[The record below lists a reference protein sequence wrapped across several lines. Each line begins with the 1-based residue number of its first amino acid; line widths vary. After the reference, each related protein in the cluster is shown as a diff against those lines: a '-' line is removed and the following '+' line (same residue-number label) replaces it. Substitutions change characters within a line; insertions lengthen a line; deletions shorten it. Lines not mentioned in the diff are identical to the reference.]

1 MNFVPSWASSQPPAT
16 PGRNIVRP
24 IAMMRD
30 THIIASPT
38 GETSESRTIP
48 REYHQV
54 GGVGYRVESTE
65 ELSVASRKQRRRRRR
80 RFDHD
85 APAVAFS
92 SSASTVG
99 QPTILRLTACD
110 GSTTHESTVLSL
122 QELTIAREKWP
133 VVWLDVDGFE
143 DLATI
148 RAVGQIFE
156 IGDLALEDATTPDER
171 PKVEVFGHQL
181 LIAVRMAR
189 SDGESIVTDPMAI
202 FLGDR
207 YVITFHDR
215 TVPDG
220 FASVRERI
228 RHGRTRIGQLG
239 ADHLCALLLDAVIDG
254 YFPVLEQF
262 GDSLE
267 MIEEQALDNP
277 SRELLGKIHDVR
289 NDLMTLRRALWPT
302 RDVLHALGREATAFV
317 GEHARQ
323 HFRDSYDHTMELLDL
338 TEGYREIGSD
348 LRDIYLAS
356 INNRMN
362 DVMKV
367 LTVIATIFMPLTFI
381 TGYYGMNFNTESP
394 WNMPLLN
401 YRYGSLVAVVI
412 MMLTTVGMVV
422 FFWRRG
428 WLKRWH

>member
-1 MNFVPSWASSQPPAT
+1 MP
-16 PGRNIVRP
+16 
-24 IAMMRD
+24 
-30 THIIASPT
+30 
-38 GETSESRTIP
+38 
-48 REYHQV
+48 
-54 GGVGYRVESTE
+54 
-65 ELSVASRKQRRRRRR
+65 SRKHRRRRRR
-80 RFDHD
+80 
-85 APAVAFS
+85 S
-92 SSASTVG
+92 SSHGLTAPSTGEGSSSG

-110 GSTTHESTVLSL
+110 GTSTHESTVLSP

-143 DLATI
+143 DLAAI
-148 RAVGQIFE
+148 RSVGGVFE
-156 IGDLALEDATTPDER
+156 IGELALEDATTPDER
-171 PKVEVFGHQL
+171 PKVEVFGHQV

-189 SDGESIVTDPMAI
+189 FEGDTIVTDPMAI

-220 FASVRERI
+220 FASVRQRI
-228 RHGRTRIGQLG
+228 RHGRTRLGQLG

-254 YFPVLEQF
+254 YFPVLERF
-262 GDSLE
+262 GDRLE
-267 MIEEQALDNP
+267 EIEDEALENP
-277 SRELLGKIHDVR
+277 TRSLLGRIHDVR
-289 NDLMTLRRALWPT
+289 NDLMTLRRSLWPT
-302 RDVLHALGREATAFV
+302 RDVLHALGRESTAFV
-317 GEHARQ
+317 GDHARQ

-381 TGYYGMNFNTESP
+381 TGYYGMNFNTQSP

-401 YRYGSLVAVVI
+401 FRYGGLVAAGI
-412 MMLTTVGMVV
+412 MAITTIGMVM

>member
-1 MNFVPSWASSQPPAT
+1 V
-16 PGRNIVRP
+16 V
-24 IAMMRD
+24 
-30 THIIASPT
+30 
-38 GETSESRTIP
+38 
-48 REYHQV
+48 
-54 GGVGYRVESTE
+54 
-65 ELSVASRKQRRRRRR
+65 SRKHRRRRRLGR
-80 RFDHD
+80 PGF
-85 APAVAFS
+85 AQPVSVTEPQPA
-92 SSASTVG
+92 G
-99 QPTILRLTACD
+99 EPTILRLTACD
-110 GSTTHESTVLSL
+110 GSSAHESTVHAP
-122 QELTIAREKWP
+122 QELTVAREKWP
-133 VVWLDVDGFE
+133 VVWLDVDGFG
-143 DLATI
+143 DLAAI
-148 RAVGQIFE
+148 RSVGEIFE
-156 IGDLALEDATTPDER
+156 IGELALEDAITPDER
-171 PKVEVFGHQL
+171 PKVEVFGHQV

-189 SDGESIVTDPMAI
+189 FEAGAIVTDPMAI

-228 RHGRTRIGQLG
+228 RHGRTRLGQQG

-254 YFPVLEQF
+254 YFPVLERF
-262 GDSLE
+262 GDTLE
-267 MIEEQALDNP
+267 TIEEEALDNP
-277 SRELLGKIHDVR
+277 SRGLLGRIHDVR
-289 NDLMTLRRALWPT
+289 NDLMTLRRSLWPT

-323 HFRDSYDHTMELLDL
+323 HFRDTYDHTMELLDL

-401 YRYGSLVAVVI
+401 YRYGSLVAVAI
-412 MMLTTVGMVV
+412 MLVAVVGMVV

-428 WLKRWH
+428 WLRRWH

>member
-1 MNFVPSWASSQPPAT
+1 
-16 PGRNIVRP
+16 
-24 IAMMRD
+24 
-30 THIIASPT
+30 
-38 GETSESRTIP
+38 
-48 REYHQV
+48 
-54 GGVGYRVESTE
+54 
-65 ELSVASRKQRRRRRR
+65 VASRKQRRRRRR

-85 APAVAFS
+85 AVIASLPS
-92 SSASTVG
+92 PESAGG

-122 QELTIAREKWP
+122 QELPIAREKWP
-133 VVWLDVDGFE
+133 VVWLDVDGFG

-220 FASVRERI
+220 FASVRDRI
-228 RHGRTRIGQLG
+228 RHGRTRLGQLG

-267 MIEEQALDNP
+267 TIEEQALDNP
-277 SRELLGKIHDVR
+277 SRDLLGKIHDVR

-302 RDVLHALGREATAFV
+302 RDVLHALGREPTAFV
-317 GEHARQ
+317 GDHARQ

-401 YRYGSLVAVVI
+401 FRYGSLVAVAI
-412 MMLTTVGMVV
+412 MLLTTVAMVV

>member
-1 MNFVPSWASSQPPAT
+1 M
-16 PGRNIVRP
+16 
-24 IAMMRD
+24 
-30 THIIASPT
+30 
-38 GETSESRTIP
+38 
-48 REYHQV
+48 
-54 GGVGYRVESTE
+54 
-65 ELSVASRKQRRRRRR
+65 ASRKQRRRRRR

-92 SSASTVG
+92 SSASTAG

-110 GSTTHESTVLSL
+110 GSTTHESTVLSP

-189 SDGESIVTDPMAI
+189 SDGESIVTDPMAF

-277 SRELLGKIHDVR
+277 SRDLLGKIHDVR

-401 YRYGSLVAVVI
+401 YRYGSLVAVAI
-412 MMLTTVGMVV
+412 MLLTTVGMVV

>member
-1 MNFVPSWASSQPPAT
+1 MP
-16 PGRNIVRP
+16 
-24 IAMMRD
+24 
-30 THIIASPT
+30 
-38 GETSESRTIP
+38 
-48 REYHQV
+48 
-54 GGVGYRVESTE
+54 
-65 ELSVASRKQRRRRRR
+65 SRKHRRRRRR
-80 RFDHD
+80 
-85 APAVAFS
+85 
-92 SSASTVG
+92 SSAHGLTAPSTGEGSLPG

-110 GSTTHESTVLSL
+110 GTSTHESTVHSP

-143 DLATI
+143 DLAAI
-148 RAVGQIFE
+148 RSVGGVFE
-156 IGDLALEDATTPDER
+156 IGELALEDATTPDER
-171 PKVEVFGHQL
+171 PKVEVFGHQV

-189 SDGESIVTDPMAI
+189 FEGDTIVTDPMAI

-228 RHGRTRIGQLG
+228 RHGRTRLGQLG

-254 YFPVLEQF
+254 YFPVLERF
-262 GDSLE
+262 GDRLE
-267 MIEEQALDNP
+267 EIEDEALENP
-277 SRELLGKIHDVR
+277 TRRLLGRIHDVR
-289 NDLMTLRRALWPT
+289 NDLMTLRRSLWPT
-302 RDVLHALGREATAFV
+302 RDVLHALGRESTAFV
-317 GEHARQ
+317 GDHARQ
-323 HFRDSYDHTMELLDL
+323 HFRDTYDHTMELLDL

-381 TGYYGMNFNTESP
+381 TGYYGMNFNTQSP
-394 WNMPLLN
+394 WNMPMLN
-401 YRYGSLVAVVI
+401 FRYGGLVAAGI
-412 MMLTTVGMVV
+412 MASTTIGMVV
-422 FFWRRG
+422 FFWQRG

>member
-1 MNFVPSWASSQPPAT
+1 MVAVFRSF
-16 PGRNIVRP
+16 
-24 IAMMRD
+24 AM
-30 THIIASPT
+30 P
-38 GETSESRTIP
+38 
-48 REYHQV
+48 
-54 GGVGYRVESTE
+54 
-65 ELSVASRKQRRRRRR
+65 SRKHRRRRRR
-80 RFDHD
+80 
-85 APAVAFS
+85 S
-92 SSASTVG
+92 SSHGLTAPSTGERSSPG

-110 GSTTHESTVLSL
+110 GTSTHESTVLSP

-143 DLATI
+143 DLAAI
-148 RAVGQIFE
+148 RSVGGVFE
-156 IGDLALEDATTPDER
+156 IGELALEDATTPDER
-171 PKVEVFGHQL
+171 PKVEVFGHQV

-189 SDGESIVTDPMAI
+189 FEGDTIVTDPMAI

-220 FASVRERI
+220 FASVRQRI
-228 RHGRTRIGQLG
+228 RHGRTRLGQLG

-254 YFPVLEQF
+254 YFPVLERF
-262 GDSLE
+262 GDRLE
-267 MIEEQALDNP
+267 EIEDEALENP
-277 SRELLGKIHDVR
+277 TRRLLGRIHDVR
-289 NDLMTLRRALWPT
+289 NDLMTLRRSLWPT
-302 RDVLHALGREATAFV
+302 RDVLHALGRESTAFV
-317 GEHARQ
+317 GDHARQ

-381 TGYYGMNFNTESP
+381 TGYYGMNFNTQSP

-401 YRYGSLVAVVI
+401 FRYGGLVAAGI
-412 MMLTTVGMVV
+412 MAFTTIGMVM
-422 FFWRRG
+422 FFWQRG

>member
-1 MNFVPSWASSQPPAT
+1 MVALFRSF
-16 PGRNIVRP
+16 
-24 IAMMRD
+24 AM
-30 THIIASPT
+30 P
-38 GETSESRTIP
+38 
-48 REYHQV
+48 
-54 GGVGYRVESTE
+54 
-65 ELSVASRKQRRRRRR
+65 SRKHRRRRRR
-80 RFDHD
+80 
-85 APAVAFS
+85 S
-92 SSASTVG
+92 SSHGLTAPSTGEGSSPG

-110 GSTTHESTVLSL
+110 GTSTHESTVLSP

-143 DLATI
+143 DLAAI
-148 RAVGQIFE
+148 RSVGGVFE
-156 IGDLALEDATTPDER
+156 IGELALEDATTPDER
-171 PKVEVFGHQL
+171 PKVEVFGHQV

-189 SDGESIVTDPMAI
+189 FEGETIVTDPMAI

-220 FASVRERI
+220 FASVRQRI
-228 RHGRTRIGQLG
+228 RHGRTRLGQLG

-254 YFPVLEQF
+254 YFPVLERF
-262 GDSLE
+262 GDRLE
-267 MIEEQALDNP
+267 EIEDEALENP
-277 SRELLGKIHDVR
+277 TRSLLGRIHDVR
-289 NDLMTLRRALWPT
+289 NDLMTLRRSLWPT
-302 RDVLHALGREATAFV
+302 RDVLHALGRESTAFV
-317 GEHARQ
+317 GDHARQ

-381 TGYYGMNFNTESP
+381 TGYYGMNFNTQSP

-401 YRYGSLVAVVI
+401 FRYGGLVAAGI
-412 MMLTTVGMVV
+412 MAFTTIGMVM

>member
-1 MNFVPSWASSQPPAT
+1 MP
-16 PGRNIVRP
+16 
-24 IAMMRD
+24 
-30 THIIASPT
+30 
-38 GETSESRTIP
+38 
-48 REYHQV
+48 
-54 GGVGYRVESTE
+54 
-65 ELSVASRKQRRRRRR
+65 SRKHRRRRRR
-80 RFDHD
+80 R
-85 APAVAFS
+85 S
-92 SSASTVG
+92 SSHGLTAPSTGEGSSSG

-110 GSTTHESTVLSL
+110 GTSTHESTVLSP

-143 DLATI
+143 DLAAI
-148 RAVGQIFE
+148 RSVGDVFE
-156 IGDLALEDATTPDER
+156 IGELALEDATTPDER
-171 PKVEVFGHQL
+171 PKVEVFGHQV

-189 SDGESIVTDPMAI
+189 FEGDTIVTDPMAI

-228 RHGRTRIGQLG
+228 RHGRTRLGQLG

-254 YFPVLEQF
+254 YFPVLERF
-262 GDSLE
+262 GDRLE
-267 MIEEQALDNP
+267 EIEDEALENP
-277 SRELLGKIHDVR
+277 TRRLLGQIHDVR
-289 NDLMTLRRALWPT
+289 NDLMTLRRSLWPT
-302 RDVLHALGREATAFV
+302 RDVLHALGRESTAFV
-317 GEHARQ
+317 GDHARQ

-381 TGYYGMNFNTESP
+381 TVYYGMNFNTQSP
-394 WNMPLLN
+394 WNMPMLN
-401 YRYGSLVAVVI
+401 FRYGGLVAAGI
-412 MMLTTVGMVV
+412 MAFTTIGMVV
-422 FFWRRG
+422 FFWQRG